1 MDAYKKDHVGFQELP
16 GELPYSELHFFS
28 RFHELQQQGV
38 AQTFAWLTGK
48 PWYGYK
54 TLFNHGKDIL
64 GPGIYHGDLVFGSQG
79 VGDSVID
86 NVQLLQ

>member
-1 MDAYKKDHVGFQELP
+1 MCIGFQELP
-16 GELPYSELHFFS
+16 GELPYSKLHFFS

-38 AQTFAWLTGK
+38 AQTFAWLTGMK
-48 PWYGYK
+48 RRESRVMYSMLIL
-54 TLFNHGKDIL
+54 TLFL
-64 GPGIYHGDLVFGSQG
+64 GPGIYHGDLVFGSQE

>member
-1 MDAYKKDHVGFQELP
+1 MRKDHVGFQELP

-48 PWYGYK
+48 KVIVGVR
-54 TLFNHGKDIL
+54 LFPL
-64 GPGIYHGDLVFGSQG
+64 TPIY
-79 VGDSVID
+79 
-86 NVQLLQ
+86 